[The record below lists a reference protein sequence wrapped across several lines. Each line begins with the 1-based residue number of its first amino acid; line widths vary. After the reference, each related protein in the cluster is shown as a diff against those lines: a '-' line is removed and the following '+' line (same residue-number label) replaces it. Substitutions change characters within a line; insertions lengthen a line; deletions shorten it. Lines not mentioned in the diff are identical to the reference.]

1 MRLRG
6 VIISGGGTGGH
17 LYPALAVGRK
27 LQEKDPGIR
36 LTFIGSHRP
45 IEKELMER
53 HGAHFIPMRIEG
65 IKGRGLRSLR
75 TMILLPFALIRSFLL
90 LARLKPG
97 LVIGVGGYS
106 AGPVVLTASLLRI
119 PTLILEQN
127 LTPGFT
133 NRLLMRWA
141 KKAVVAFEN
150 SLAYFK
156 GKGIFLGNPVREE
169 FYRLRPKPRAA
180 LLTLLVFGGSQGS
193 RVLNEAMTAAL
204 PLLKPEKGN
213 LRIFHQTG
221 KADFDKVKEAYV
233 QNGFPDAEVAPFFF
247 DMAGYFE
254 NSDLVISR
262 AGATTIAEL
271 VVAQK
276 AAVLVP
282 FALASEDHQA
292 KNAAELERVD
302 GAEVILE
309 KDLTPRLLA
318 ERILF
323 YMKNP
328 ERISSRERNLAVL
341 KTEDPA
347 GRIAE
352 LCFELMKRK
361 G

>member
-1 MRLRG
+1 MSARSI
-6 VIISGGGTGGH
+6 VISGGGTGGH
-17 LYPALAVGRK
+17 VYPALAVGRK
-27 LQEKDPGIR
+27 LQEKDPDIH

-45 IEKELMER
+45 IEKDLMER

-65 IKGRGLRSLR
+65 IKGRGLKSLR
-75 TMILLPFALIRSFLL
+75 TVVLLPFALIRSFFLL
-90 LARLKPG
+90 TRFKPG

-106 AGPVVLTASLLRI
+106 SGPVVLAASLLRI

-127 LTPGFT
+127 STPGFT
-133 NRLLMRWA
+133 NRLLIRWA
-141 KKAVVAFEN
+141 RKAVVAFED

-169 FYRLRPKPRAA
+169 FHRLQPKPRATR
-180 LLTLLVFGGSQGS
+180 LTLLVFGGSQGS

-204 PLLKPEKGN
+204 PLLNPEKGM
-213 LRIFHQTG
+213 LHFFHQTG
-221 KADFDKVKEAYV
+221 PADFEKVKEAYV

-254 NSDLVISR
+254 KSDLVVSR

-271 VVAQK
+271 IVAQK

-292 KNAAELERVD
+292 KNAAELVRVN

-323 YMKNP
+323 YLKNP
-328 ERISSRERNLAVL
+328 ERLNAMERNLAAL
-341 KTEDPA
+341 RTEDPA
-347 GRIAE
+347 GRIAI
-352 LCFELMKRK
+352 LCFELMETK

>member
-1 MRLRG
+1 MRSLG
-6 VIISGGGTGGH
+6 VVISGGGTGGH
-17 LYPALAVGRK
+17 LYPALAVGHK

-36 LTFIGSHRP
+36 LTFIGGHRP

-53 HGAHFIPMRIEG
+53 YGAHFIPMRIEG
-65 IKGRGLRSLR
+65 IKGRGLKSLR
-75 TMILLPFALIRSFLL
+75 TTALLPFALVRSLL
-90 LARLKPG
+90 LLTRLKPG

-127 LTPGFT
+127 LRPGFT
-133 NRLLMRWA
+133 NRLLIRWA

-156 GKGIFLGNPVREE
+156 GKGILLGNPVREE
-169 FYRLRPKPRAA
+169 FYRLRLKPRAA
-180 LLTLLVFGGSQGS
+180 VLTVLVFGGSQGS
-193 RVLNEAMTAAL
+193 RILNETMTAAL
-204 PLLKPEKGN
+204 PHLKPERGN
-213 LRIFHQTG
+213 LRLFHQTG
-221 KADFDKVKEAYV
+221 KADFDKVKEGYV
-233 QNGFPDAEVAPFFF
+233 QNGFPEAEVAPFFF

-254 NSDLVISR
+254 KSDLVVSR

-271 VVAQK
+271 IVAQK

-282 FALASEDHQA
+282 FALASEDHQV

-323 YMKNP
+323 YLKNP
-328 ERISSRERNLAVL
+328 ERISAMERNLAVL

-347 GRIAE
+347 GRIAA
-352 LCFELMKRK
+352 LCFELMREK